1 MNISGLE
8 NVGILQKVK
17 LNKRVNSHSS
27 CEIEMIFTGDSIN
40 ELKKYIGSEIVIEND
55 ERKHMRGEIHGV
67 TLKKTF
73 SVSTIVFFAD
83 SFSTR
88 ADKVPGNRIFQDTKK
103 KYSDIVSC
111 LENDN
116 LSVKILERSFADEQT
131 NLAVIQHNE
140 TDFEF
145 AKRLALSR
153 GLYLFIDDT
162 SQKCS
167 INICKCFSSKKKTMS
182 DDQIVLLDYEINQYE
197 ERFMITSR
205 EYFDFGSEVSL
216 NGYDYLVIGFSL
228 LYENGAEIYKY
239 VLSRIIGNE
248 DPVKENDSFILGKG
262 RIKSNDDPEHLGRL
276 QVAFLEYE
284 DRLSDNKLWIPYINN
299 LTEKD
304 CGMMFIPDV
313 DEIVNVYYCNSVC
326 YASGCV
332 REKAYNSQMND
343 VAVRSILTRNVK
355 IDISDKCIGI
365 DAFDYRIQIDNSNA
379 VVKKDKVELS
389 IDSNKILLKNDKSSV
404 LTESSTIKALSDKK
418 IQLKANEVDVD
429 GRSKVTIK
437 TSALDIG

>member
-8 NVGILQKVK
+8 NAGILRRVK
-17 LNKRVNSHSS
+17 LDKQVNSHSL
-27 CEIEMIFTGDSIN
+27 CEIEMISTGENIN

-55 ERKHMRGEIHGV
+55 DRKLMRGEIRSV

-83 SFSTR
+83 SFSTQ
-88 ADKVPGNRIFQDTKK
+88 ADKVSCNRIFQDTKK
-103 KYSDIVSC
+103 KYSDVVSC

-116 LSVKILERSFADEQT
+116 LYFKILERSFADEQT
-131 NLAVIQHNE
+131 DLAVIQYNE

-162 SQKCS
+162 SQKCY
-167 INICKCFSSKKKTMS
+167 INICKCFSSKKKTIS
-182 DDQIVLLDYEINQYE
+182 DGQIVLLDYEINQHE

-216 NGYDYLVIGFSL
+216 NGYEYLVIGFSL
-228 LYENGAEIYKY
+228 IYENSAEIYKY
-239 VLSRIIGNE
+239 ILSRIIDNE
-248 DPVKENDSFILGKG
+248 NPIKENDSFILGRGKV
-262 RIKSNDDPEHLGRL
+262 INNDDPEHLGRL

-284 DRLSDNKLWIPYINN
+284 DRLSDNKLWIPYVNN

-332 REKAYNSQMND
+332 RKKAYNSQMND
-343 VAVRSILTRNVK
+343 VAVRSIFTRNVK
-355 IDISDKCIGI
+355 IDISDNYVGI
-365 DAFDYRIQIDNSNA
+365 EAFDYKIKIDDSNA
-379 VVKKDKVELS
+379 SVKKDKAELLM
-389 IDSNKILLKNDKSSV
+389 DSNTVKI
-404 LTESSTIKALSDKK
+404 ISDKK
-418 IQLKANEVDVD
+418 LQLKANVVDVD
-429 GRSKVTIK
+429 GSSKVTIK